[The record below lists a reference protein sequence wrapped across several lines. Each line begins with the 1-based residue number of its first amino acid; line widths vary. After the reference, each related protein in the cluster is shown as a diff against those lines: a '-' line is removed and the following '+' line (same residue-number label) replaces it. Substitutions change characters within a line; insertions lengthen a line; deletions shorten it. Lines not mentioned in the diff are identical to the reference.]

1 VPEGSFASIYTRQID
16 TQFDLNQFARQPHR
30 IQVVRWKGFD
40 MHRRKVRAWLVL
52 MLALI
57 TGTALAQQPQ
67 HDEHHPP
74 APPAAA
80 GPGLPGGMAGGGDM
94 PMMGMMRMMTG
105 REGMAMMG
113 AMASHVEGRLA
124 FLKTELKITDAQ
136 LPLWN
141 AVAEAMHANAK
152 TMGDMAGGMM
162 GGSQMAT
169 LPDKLAMR
177 EKMMTAHLEAL
188 RKFKAAVDP
197 LYAALSDE
205 QKKTADELLIGP
217 MGMM

>member
-1 VPEGSFASIYTRQID
+1 MRRCKGSFS
-16 TQFDLNQFARQPHR
+16 
-30 IQVVRWKGFD
+30 
-40 MHRRKVRAWLVL
+40 LVL
-52 MLALI
+52 MLALMASP
-57 TGTALAQQPQ
+57 ALAQQPQ
-67 HDEHHPP
+67 HDEHQPP

-80 GPGLPGGMAGGGDM
+80 GPGMPGGMAGAGDM
-94 PMMGMMRMMTG
+94 PMMGMMHMMMG
-105 REGMAMMG
+105 RESMSMMG
-113 AMASHVEGRLA
+113 AMARHVEGRLA

-141 AVAEAMHANAK
+141 AVADTIRANSK
-152 TMGDMAGGMM
+152 SMGDMAGGMM
-162 GGSQMAT
+162 GGSQTAT

-217 MGMM
+217 MEMM

>member
-1 VPEGSFASIYTRQID
+1 
-16 TQFDLNQFARQPHR
+16 
-30 IQVVRWKGFD
+30 
-40 MHRRKVRAWLVL
+40 MHCRKVRAWLIL

-80 GPGLPGGMAGGGDM
+80 GPGMPGGMAGAGDM

-105 REGMAMMG
+105 RDGMSMMG
-113 AMASHVEGRLA
+113 AMARHVEGRLA

-141 AVAEAMHANAK
+141 AVADAMRANAK

-162 GGSQMAT
+162 GGSQTAT

-188 RKFKAAVDP
+188 RKLKAAVAP

>member
-1 VPEGSFASIYTRQID
+1 
-16 TQFDLNQFARQPHR
+16 
-30 IQVVRWKGFD
+30 
-40 MHRRKVRAWLVL
+40 M
-52 MLALI
+52 
-57 TGTALAQQPQ
+57 
-67 HDEHHPP
+67 
-74 APPAAA
+74 
-80 GPGLPGGMAGGGDM
+80 PGGMAGGGDM
-94 PMMGMMRMMTG
+94 PMMGMMRMMMG
-105 REGMAMMG
+105 RDGMSMMG
-113 AMASHVEGRLA
+113 AMARHVEGRLA

-141 AVAEAMHANAK
+141 AVADAMRANAK
-152 TMGDMAGGMM
+152 NMGDMAGGMM
-162 GGSQMAT
+162 GGSQTAT

-177 EKMMTAHLEAL
+177 EKMMTTHLEAL

>member
-1 VPEGSFASIYTRQID
+1 M
-16 TQFDLNQFARQPHR
+16 
-30 IQVVRWKGFD
+30 W
-40 MHRRKVRAWLVL
+40 RRKVCVWLVL

-57 TGTALAQQPQ
+57 AGPALAQQPQ
-67 HDEHHPP
+67 HDEHQPP
-74 APPAAA
+74 GPAAAA
-80 GPGLPGGMAGGGDM
+80 GPGMPGGMAGGDM
-94 PMMGMMRMMTG
+94 SMMRMMRMMMG
-105 REGMAMMG
+105 RDGMAMMG
-113 AMASHVEGRLA
+113 AMARHVEGRLA

-141 AVAEAMHANAK
+141 AVADAMRANAK

-162 GGSQMAT
+162 GGSQTAT

-188 RKFKAAVDP
+188 RKFKATADP

>member
-1 VPEGSFASIYTRQID
+1 MHHRKIWGS
-16 TQFDLNQFARQPHR
+16 
-30 IQVVRWKGFD
+30 
-40 MHRRKVRAWLVL
+40 LVL
-52 MLALI
+52 MLGLMA
-57 TGTALAQQPQ
+57 GPAPAQQPQ

-74 APPAAA
+74 LAAA
-80 GPGLPGGMAGGGDM
+80 GPGMPGGMAGGDM
-94 PMMGMMRMMTG
+94 PTMGMMRMMMG
-105 REGMAMMG
+105 RDGMAMMG
-113 AMASHVEGRLA
+113 AMARHVEGRLA

-136 LPLWN
+136 LPLWD
-141 AVAEAMHANAK
+141 AVADAMRANSK
-152 TMGDMAGGMM
+152 IMSDVAGGMM
-162 GGSQMAT
+162 GGSQTAT

>member
-1 VPEGSFASIYTRQID
+1 
-16 TQFDLNQFARQPHR
+16 
-30 IQVVRWKGFD
+30 
-40 MHRRKVRAWLVL
+40 MHRRKVCAWLVL

-57 TGTALAQQPQ
+57 AGTALAQQPQ

-80 GPGLPGGMAGGGDM
+80 GPGMPGGMAGAGDI
-94 PMMGMMRMMTG
+94 PMMGMMRMMMG
-105 REGMAMMG
+105 RDGMSMMG
-113 AMASHVEGRLA
+113 AMARHVEGRLA

-141 AVAEAMHANAK
+141 ALADAMRANAK

-162 GGSQMAT
+162 GGSQTAT

-217 MGMM
+217 IGMM

>member
-1 VPEGSFASIYTRQID
+1 
-16 TQFDLNQFARQPHR
+16 
-30 IQVVRWKGFD
+30 
-40 MHRRKVRAWLVL
+40 MHRRKVCAWLVL
-52 MLALI
+52 ILALI
-57 TGTALAQQPQ
+57 AGSALAQQPQ

-80 GPGLPGGMAGGGDM
+80 GPGMPGGMAGAGDM
-94 PMMGMMRMMTG
+94 PMMGMMRMMMG
-105 REGMAMMG
+105 RDGMSMMG
-113 AMASHVEGRLA
+113 AMARHVEGRLA

-141 AVAEAMHANAK
+141 AVADAMRANAK

-162 GGSQMAT
+162 GGSQTAT

-177 EKMMTAHLEAL
+177 EKMITTHLEAL